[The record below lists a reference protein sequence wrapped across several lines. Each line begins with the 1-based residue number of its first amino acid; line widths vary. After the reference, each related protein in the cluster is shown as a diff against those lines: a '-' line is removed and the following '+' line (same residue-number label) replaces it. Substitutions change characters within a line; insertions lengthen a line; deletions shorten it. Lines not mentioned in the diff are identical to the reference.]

1 MGQQHDK
8 AGLLLK
14 CNSIHN
20 KRNIQSGSLRAT
32 VKYRT
37 IQYRYDHSPIAISTR
52 GDLPPSVEVEV
63 EPPDT
68 QSSEAQRSRSK

>member
-1 MGQQHDK
+1 MTK
-8 AGLLLK
+8 LEY
-14 CNSIHN
+14 CESITPSTTIE
-20 KRNIQSGSLRAT
+20 NIQSGSLRAT

-37 IQYRYDHSPIAISTR
+37 IQYRYEHSPIAISTR
-52 GDLPPSVEVEV
+52 GDLAPSVEVEV

>member
-1 MGQQHDK
+1 MTK
-8 AGLLLK
+8 LEY
-14 CNSIHN
+14 CESITPSTTIE
-20 KRNIQSGSLRAT
+20 NIQSGSLRAT

-37 IQYRYDHSPIAISTR
+37 IQYRYEHSPIAISTR